1 MYGTD
6 GRPTLLLEGAGRRIE
21 TVYDDPGSSDRWWKT
36 GTQWLLRL
44 ISMPVNQPLSR
55 IFVGILAIALQ
66 LTISNVA
73 ADAVI
78 RSRAMFAD
86 TIAEY
91 YVEDDHIRLE
101 LEIGVDDVGSFRN
114 LIPDALYQRL
124 GYGDSPLEERLKL
137 FITEDMPIATSDKL
151 LVGKVVDVSP
161 GTRPFRDDVTGEP
174 LPTPEDEAVV
184 VIRATIIYQ
193 FEGRPEALTFVAP
206 RSTGVANIGFVTYH
220 KGVAVNDYR
229 YLTSGLTLNLDWSDT
244 WYSSFSSRAMRRQ
257 YFASMAGFIYIE
269 PYEVRKEIIV
279 RPADMQRYVD
289 LGLDGTDVIPAD
301 RHAEIK
307 QKIVEYLADH
317 FPVTID
323 GVPVQ
328 GTVDRVNFL
337 ERTLRASVVVDNQ
350 DLDLLPAT
358 MGIIYVF
365 PTDGLPHEV
374 EMTWDLFS
382 EKTQVVPGAA
392 VDQAGALPVFLEPDF
407 NVLRWENFLQFPEL
421 PTLKA
426 IEKPPS
432 VLHQLANMGR
442 WPMTILSVLL
452 IVLLVR
458 SLIIRN
464 GSALRLSLAFLPI
477 AGLTIIFLVQPRNVD
492 LDDEQLQLLV
502 GDLLHNVYRA
512 FDYRGEAVIYDVLE
526 KSVSGDLLTDIYL
539 ETQKGL
545 ELANQGGARVKVKTT
560 DVHGAELLERDGNRL
575 DISSSWTV
583 AGSVGHWGHVH
594 QRTNAYSANLEIS
607 EIDGAWKL
615 TRLEI
620 LDEQRL

>member
-1 MYGTD
+1 M
-6 GRPTLLLEGAGRRIE
+6 EGAGRRIE
-21 TVYDDPGSSDRWWKT
+21 TVCDDPGSSERRWNI
-36 GTQWLLRL
+36 GTQPRLRL
-44 ISMPVNQPLSR
+44 ISMPVNKPLSR
-55 IFVGILAIALQ
+55 ISFGVLVVALL
-66 LTISNVA
+66 LTSTNAA
-73 ADAVI
+73 ADAI
-78 RSRAMFAD
+78 MRSQAMFAN

-124 GYGDSPLEERLKL
+124 GYGDAPLEERLKL
-137 FITEDMPIATSDKL
+137 FVGEDMPIATADKL
-151 LVGKVVDVSP
+151 LVGTVVDVSP
-161 GTRPFRDDVTGEP
+161 GTRPLRDDVTGEP

-184 VIRATIIYQ
+184 VIRATIIYP
-193 FEGRPEALTFVAP
+193 FEGRPEVLTFVAP
-206 RSTGVANIGFVTYH
+206 RTTGVANIGFVTYH

-229 YLTSGLTLNLDWSDT
+229 YLTSGLTLNLDWNDA

-289 LGLDGTDVIPAD
+289 LGLDSTDVIPAD
-301 RHAEIK
+301 RHTEIK
-307 QKIVEYLADH
+307 QKIVDYLAAH

-337 ERTLRASVVVDNQ
+337 KRTLRASVVVDNQ
-350 DLDLLPAT
+350 DLELLPAT
-358 MGIIYVF
+358 VGIIYVF

-374 EMTWDLFS
+374 EMTWDLFG
-382 EKTQVVPGAA
+382 EKTKVVRAAA

-407 NVLRWENFLQFPEL
+407 NVLRWENFLKFPEL

-426 IEKPPS
+426 IEKPPTL
-432 VLHQLANMGR
+432 LHQFANTGR
-442 WPMTILSVLL
+442 WPMTALSMLL
-452 IVLLVR
+452 IVFLLR
-458 SLIIRN
+458 SLITRN
-464 GSALRLSLAFLPI
+464 GSALRWSLALLPT
-477 AGLTIIFLVQPRNVD
+477 AGLTILFLVQPRNVD

-560 DVHGAELLERDGNRL
+560 DVHSAELQERDGNQL
-575 DISSSWTV
+575 NISSSWTV

-594 QRTNAYSANLEIS
+594 QRTNAYAANLEIS
-607 EIDGAWKL
+607 EMDGVWKL